1 LVQLLHVSLVV
12 ILRAANIQS
21 LVPVPFRVIRY
32 TMAVAVVQLLA
43 SVARV
48 DIAIGFAP
56 VDGVNTRRA
65 TLLPIEDIPNEN
77 NDEFVPPL

>member
-1 LVQLLHVSLVV
+1 
-12 ILRAANIQS
+12 
-21 LVPVPFRVIRY
+21 
-32 TMAVAVVQLLA
+32 MAVAVVQLLA